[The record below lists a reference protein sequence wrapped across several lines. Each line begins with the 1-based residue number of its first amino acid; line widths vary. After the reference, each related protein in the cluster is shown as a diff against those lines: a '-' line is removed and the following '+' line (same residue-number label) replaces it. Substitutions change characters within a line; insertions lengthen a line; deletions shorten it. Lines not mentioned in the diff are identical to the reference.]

1 MPEFERYPNESPM
14 AAKKRIAKN
23 VARSSNNPN
32 SRNNPGAVNVPAGV
46 APRPVGNVPP
56 VNVATKPE
64 MMGEGYPGPVQPESN
79 LSWNDPNEGTP
90 VNSKRTK
97 PGYNISKNL
106 GDTPD
111 IGY

>member
-23 VARSSNNPN
+23 VARSRNNPN
-32 SRNNPGAVNVPAGV
+32 ARNNPGAVNVPAGV

-64 MMGEGYPGPVQPESN
+64 MMAKV
-79 LSWNDPNEGTP
+79 
-90 VNSKRTK
+90 
-97 PGYNISKNL
+97 IL
-106 GDTPD
+106 GQYSQKVTCR
-111 IGY
+111 GMLQMKELQ